1 MTSLFPMFVK
11 LEGRTCLVVGAGA
24 VGEQKIGSLLGT
36 GARVRVVALKA
47 TAAVLDWANAGKIE
61 LALRTFVDD
70 DLENVFLAVV
80 ATQSRDLNL
89 HIYREAERR
98 GILCNVVDV
107 PDLCAFYYPAIVRR
121 GDLQIA
127 ISTAGQSPTLA
138 QRLRIWL
145 EQEFGPEYEEWVADL
160 GAARKLVMASD
171 LAPARKRE
179 LLSSLAGRAAVD
191 AALREDHN
199 ATAKGGTL

>member
-11 LEGRTCLVVGAGA
+11 LERRTCLVVGAGA
-24 VGEQKIGSLLGT
+24 VGEQKIASLLGT
-36 GARVRVVALKA
+36 GARIRVVALQA
-47 TAAVLDWANAGKIE
+47 TPAVHEWAAAGKIE
-61 LALRTFVDD
+61 LALRAFVDD
-70 DLENVFLAVV
+70 DLDGAFLAIV

-89 HIYREAERR
+89 HIYREAESR

-107 PDLCAFYYPAIVRR
+107 PDLCAFYYGAVVRR

-127 ISTAGQSPTLA
+127 VSTAGHSPTLA
-138 QRLRIWL
+138 QRLRIRL
-145 EQEFGPEYEEWVADL
+145 EQEFGPEYETWVAEL

-179 LLSSLAGRAAVD
+179 LLSSLASRETVE
-191 AALREDHN
+191 AALHEH
-199 ATAKGGTL
+199 ATTKGNTP